1 MENSKK
7 MKRGRIKIKK
17 NEEDNGMN
25 IIQKKLKR
33 AERIAHLTNKNHT
46 YNISCLESNS
56 SITSSIHKEKN
67 LSQYIPT
74 QNVKEIN
81 EINQELYIIPSASI
95 DIIENSS
102 DIYSKT
108 FSNDFNELE
117 NFKKQRYLIQKSN
130 TINDSGLKQKN
141 SSVESA
147 HNRVYVHKKLKD
159 FKTFNINIHRNIKSC
174 RHKKDSEINFGNTSF
189 YQSNKSKD
197 LYSKLVVF
205 SNKPKY
211 FKKKQ
216 LTEIEN
222 ISNGMSDK
230 IKDIRYFE
238 SPIKKKK
245 GSYFKITSN
254 ENENENND
262 DKEKNDNKNDNKNDE
277 NNIENKEVNEIDNGY
292 DYRLDN
298 LKDYINIYSINDS
311 NDKTDEKDSDVY
323 EDNNNTSTEEE
334 EEEDEINI
342 HKEDKDLFINVNKSS
357 KSRADKI
364 KDKRNITNVNKNAV
378 TNNKILIPEDNNI
391 NKKYTK
397 TSYGFFNTY
406 KNTIITPYPNYVNKN
421 KNKNNETKNA
431 LKNDDNLPHSKTKTT
446 INNFV
451 YHKKCLVSPNP
462 KNSSNLAEG
471 KTRNKNNNVNT
482 RKISTLITE
491 KPKEINRMNTTEN
504 NFYAKKKNS
513 VYNLKEYISNK
524 NSNNI
529 QTEKTKTKNNSLSK
543 RKIPKNIYNKLN
555 TLNQTPDNKNNT
567 LNKNDEKNKD
577 KKENKEN
584 KDNKEVKMI
593 NNKITDLSV
602 LEKVKFLELQLK
614 LIITKITKYQ
624 NCEKECSDFILFYL
638 EHNYF
643 QEKIDSIKNYK
654 NKNDIKNH
662 TKMEIIFL
670 FICYDILCS
679 RKFNKACIILK
690 SIFSLLYDNFIVLL
704 VLILKNHRNEDRIF
718 LRNFNKIIDEY
729 EKNKKTDIKNIDE
742 NKVVEIIGNN
752 TNEIINYYKML
763 IDSLYKKYYNEN
775 DYSVKFPECIKNI
788 ELEKTKL
795 NKIKNVMST
804 FFYETYKKAGNYE
817 FIEYK
822 YFFYLFLSH
831 KTDKTPNVKR
841 KASRKLRAN
850 KSKDKNATKSNILP
864 QIKDNYKFS
873 LILDLDETLIYL
885 QNKDSLKADINSI
898 ILRPNLNEFLH
909 EMKSIYE
916 LIIFSENSQE
926 YVEPIIDLIQK
937 KENYFDYIICKSYIT
952 YDSRGN
958 EIKDLSLLGRDL
970 KNVIVVDNIKQ
981 YYKNKENL
989 ICIKSFFGDVNN
1001 DKKTLKLLGN
1011 VLKEIKIDA
1020 ENTGDIR
1027 TSINQLKYKLYPKVI
1042 NSLDS

>member
-1 MENSKK
+1 MDNSRK

-25 IIQKKLKR
+25 IIQKKLKKT
-33 AERIAHLTNKNHT
+33 ERIAHLTNKNHT
-46 YNISCLESNS
+46 HNISYIESNS

-74 QNVKEIN
+74 KKELEQNDT
-81 EINQELYIIPSASI
+81 NQDLYIYPSPSI

-102 DIYSKT
+102 EIYSKT
-108 FSNDFNELE
+108 FSNDLNEIDKIT
-117 NFKKQRYLIQKSN
+117 KKRYMFQKSN
-130 TINDSGLKQKN
+130 TINDVGLKQKN
-141 SSVESA
+141 SSVECA

-159 FKTFNINIHRNIKSC
+159 FKTFNINIHRNIQTC
-174 RHKKDSEINFGNTSF
+174 RHKNNQEINFENTF

-197 LYSKLVVF
+197 YYSKLVVF

-230 IKDIRYFE
+230 IKDMKYFE

-254 ENENENND
+254 DDKNENND
-262 DKEKNDNKNDNKNDE
+262 NKEKNDNKNDKNK
-277 NNIENKEVNEIDNGY
+277 IENKVVNEIDNGY

-311 NDKTDEKDSDVY
+311 NDKKDENDSDVY
-323 EDNNNTSTEEE
+323 EDNNNLTEEE

-342 HKEDKDLFINVNKSS
+342 LKEDKDQFINIDKSS
-357 KSRADKI
+357 KSKPEKTKVKNNSI
-364 KDKRNITNVNKNAV
+364 NVNKNAV
-378 TNNKILIPEDNNI
+378 MNNKILIPEENNKNN

-406 KNTIITPYPNYVNKN
+406 KNTIITPYSNYVNKR
-421 KNKNNETKNA
+421 KNKNYEKQNTY
-431 LKNDDNLPHSKTKTT
+431 KNDDNIPHSNTKTT

-462 KNSSNLAEG
+462 KNSTNLGEA
-471 KTRNKNNNVNT
+471 KTRNKNNAIPKKNM
-482 RKISTLITE
+482 TLMTG
-491 KPKEINRMNTTEN
+491 KPKEINRMNTTGH
-504 NFYAKKKNS
+504 NFYGQKKNS
-513 VYNLKEYISNK
+513 INNLKEYLSNK
-524 NSNNI
+524 NFNNI
-529 QTEKTKTKNNSLSK
+529 QTERNKTKNNSLSK
-543 RKIPKNIYNKLN
+543 REIPKNIYNKLN
-555 TLNQTPDNKNNT
+555 TLNQTQDNKNNT
-567 LNKNDEKNKD
+567 TLNKNDD
-577 KKENKEN
+577 KNKEN
-584 KDNKEVKMI
+584 KDEKENNNIKI
-593 NNKITDLSV
+593 PNNKPTDLSV

-624 NCEKECSDFILFYL
+624 NCEKECSEFILFYL

-643 QEKIDSIKNYK
+643 NEKIEVIQNSKNKEDIKNY
-654 NKNDIKNH
+654 

-670 FICYDILCS
+670 FICYDILCGK
-679 RKFNKACIILK
+679 KFNKACIILK

-704 VLILKNHRNEDRIF
+704 VLILKNNRNEDKIF

-729 EKNKKTDIKNIDE
+729 EKNKKSDIKNIDE

-788 ELEKTKL
+788 EIEKTKL
-795 NKIKNVMST
+795 NKIKNVMSS
-804 FFYETYKKAGNYE
+804 FFYEAYKKAGNYD

-831 KTDKTPNVKR
+831 KNDKPTNAKR
-841 KASRKLRAN
+841 KTSRKLRSN
-850 KSKDKNATKSNILP
+850 KSKDKNIAKSNILP
-864 QIKDNYKFS
+864 EIKENYKYS

-885 QNKDSLKADINSI
+885 QNKDSLKVDISSI
-898 ILRPNLNEFLH
+898 VLRPNLHEFLH

-916 LIIFSENSQE
+916 LIIFSENSKE

-937 KENYFDYIICKSYIT
+937 KENYFDYIICKPFIT

-989 ICIKSFFGDVNN
+989 ICIKSFFGDINN
-1001 DKKTLKLLGN
+1001 DKRTLKLLGN
-1011 VLKEIKIDA
+1011 ILKEIKTDS
-1020 ENTGDIR
+1020 ESSGDIR
-1027 TSINQLKYKLYPKVI
+1027 TSISQLKYKLYPKVI
-1042 NSLDS
+1042 NSLD

>member
-1 MENSKK
+1 MDNSKK

-25 IIQKKLKR
+25 IIQKKLKKT
-33 AERIAHLTNKNHT
+33 ERIAHLTNKNHT
-46 YNISCLESNS
+46 YNISYIESNS

-74 QNVKEIN
+74 KNIKELN
-81 EINQELYIIPSASI
+81 DINQDLYIIPSASI
-95 DIIENSS
+95 DIIENSN

-108 FSNDFNELE
+108 FSNDLNELE
-117 NFKKQRYLIQKSN
+117 NFKKQRYLYQKSN
-130 TINDSGLKQKN
+130 IINDVGLKQKN

-174 RHKKDSEINFGNTSF
+174 RHKNDKEINFGNTSF

-254 ENENENND
+254 DNENENND
-262 DKEKNDNKNDNKNDE
+262 NIEKNDNKNDD
-277 NNIENKEVNEIDNGY
+277 NNIENKVVNENDNGY

-311 NDKTDEKDSDVY
+311 NDKTDEKDLVEY
-323 EDNNNTSTEEE
+323 EDNNITSTEEE

-342 HKEDKDLFINVNKSS
+342 RKEDKDLFINVNKSS

-364 KDKRNITNVNKNAV
+364 KDKRNITNVNRNSV
-378 TNNKILIPEDNNI
+378 TNNKILIPEDNNKDN

-406 KNTIITPYPNYVNKN
+406 KNTIITPYSNYVNKRKS
-421 KNKNNETKNA
+421 KNYEKQNTY
-431 LKNDDNLPHSKTKTT
+431 KNDDNITHSKTKTA

-462 KNSSNLAEG
+462 KNNSNLAEG
-471 KTRNKNNNVNT
+471 KTRNKNNNVNP
-482 RKISTLITE
+482 RKINTLMTE
-491 KPKEINRMNTTEN
+491 KPKDINRMNTTEN
-504 NFYAKKKNS
+504 NFYAPKKNS
-513 VYNLKEYISNK
+513 VYNLKEYLSNK
-524 NSNNI
+524 NFNNI
-529 QTEKTKTKNNSLSK
+529 QTEKNRTKNNSLSK
-543 RKIPKNIYNKLN
+543 RKIQKNIYNKMN
-555 TLNQTPDNKNNT
+555 TLNQTQDNKNII
-567 LNKNDEKNKD
+567 LNKNDEKNKEKKED
-577 KKENKEN
+577 KENKEI
-584 KDNKEVKMI
+584 KMI
-593 NNKITDLSV
+593 NNKTTDLSV

-643 QEKIDSIKNYK
+643 QDKIEAIKNNK
-654 NKNDIKNH
+654 NKNDIKNC

-670 FICYDILCS
+670 FICYDILCG
-679 RKFNKACIILK
+679 RKFNKACILLK
-690 SIFSLLYDNFIVLL
+690 SIFNLLYDNFIVLL

-718 LRNFNKIIDEY
+718 LRNFNKMIDEY

-775 DYSVKFPECIKNI
+775 DFSVKFPECIKNI
-788 ELEKTKL
+788 EIEKIKL
-795 NKIKNVMST
+795 NKIKNVMSS
-804 FFYETYKKAGNYE
+804 FFYEVYKKAANYD

-831 KTDKTPNVKR
+831 KDDKTTNVKR
-841 KASRKLRAN
+841 KTSRKLRTN
-850 KSKDKNATKSNILP
+850 KSKEKNIAKSNILP
-864 QIKDNYKFS
+864 QIKDNYKYS

-885 QNKDSLKADINSI
+885 QNKDSLKVDINSI
-898 ILRPNLNEFLH
+898 ILRPNLHEFLH

-937 KENYFDYIICKSYIT
+937 KENYFDYIICKSFIT
-952 YDSRGN
+952 YDNKGN

-1011 VLKEIKIDA
+1011 VLKEIKTDS
-1020 ENTGDIR
+1020 ENSGDIR

-1042 NSLDS
+1042 NSLD